1 MSIIKLNKEKSMD
14 TIKEMIINETVKIIR
29 NIIIINYNYRKIINK

>member
-29 NIIIINYNYRKIINK
+29 NIIIINYKYRKIINK